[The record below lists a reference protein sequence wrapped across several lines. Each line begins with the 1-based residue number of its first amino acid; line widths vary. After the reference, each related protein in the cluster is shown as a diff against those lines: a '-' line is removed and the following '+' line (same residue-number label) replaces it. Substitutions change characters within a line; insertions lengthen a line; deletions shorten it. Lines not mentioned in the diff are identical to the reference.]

1 MCYSICI
8 IFSQWHSNKWN
19 ALWFPALPL
28 FDLRIKF
35 QHKCGM
41 IQSTKRLF
49 WFGPFPP
56 STVRTCV
63 CKGKECYLATQSGC
77 FGWSEC
83 TVVIIITVIMVIMIT
98 IIIVVVVFKTSLQ
111 SNIRPFKTC
120 CQRLNS
126 LENLPIQ
133 LIYQFRLGARAY
145 PHTWSH
151 TK

>member
-1 MCYSICI
+1 MECTLISCSSII
-8 IFSQWHSNKWN
+8 WFTNKIPTQVRFDPIYE
-19 ALWFPALPL
+19 ALILVW
-28 FDLRIKF
+28 
-35 QHKCGM
+35 
-41 IQSTKRLF
+41 
-49 WFGPFPP
+49 PFPP

-83 TVVIIITVIMVIMIT
+83 TVVIIITIIMVIMIT
-98 IIIVVVVFKTSLQ
+98 IISVVVVFKTSLQ
-111 SNIRPFKTC
+111 SNIGPFKTC

-145 PHTWSH
+145 SHTWSH